1 MVNVYASRRGAYE
14 KCAWLRRDE
23 AESRDPEW
31 ASKPTGVFYA
41 TEEAPEYG
49 QDSRIMETFMADSST
64 ITLRTSDDVGDLGT
78 EDIVRYDERDWL
90 VTSVQRRKVKSRSEF
105 CRNAQYV
112 SYVALRGM

>member
-14 KCAWLRRDE
+14 RCAWLQRDG

-41 TEEAPEYG
+41 TEEAPESG
-49 QDSRIMETFMADSST
+49 SDSRIMDTFMADSST
-64 ITLRTSDDVGDLGT
+64 ITLRTTDDIGSLGP
-78 EDIVRYDERDWL
+78 EDIVRYDCRDWL

-112 SYVALRGM
+112 SYIALRGL